1 MTRAGLSA
9 LCALLVMQSA
19 AWSLEPAFYYPAP
32 HYQIPLEKEFKRL
45 LSGKSRKEPVL
56 AALLALVPPLYAIQ
70 GLGQVYNGEIGKGM
84 FFLGIGQ
91 LSFSTWQSAVDP
103 TTEKVGRAVFIG
115 SWVYS
120 VIDAYR
126 SAKRINRKRGHHELR
141 PTFTLRP
148 PHPLQAR
155 AYAGHSSP

>member
-1 MTRAGLSA
+1 
-9 LCALLVMQSA
+9 
-19 AWSLEPAFYYPAP
+19 
-32 HYQIPLEKEFKRL
+32 
-45 LSGKSRKEPVL
+45 
-56 AALLALVPPLYAIQ
+56 
-70 GLGQVYNGEIGKGM
+70 M

-126 SAKRINRKRGHHELR
+126 SAKRINRKRGHHELQ
-141 PTFTLRP
+141 PAFTQRP